1 MFLGSWPHWVLYS
14 CIGAAGILLA
24 ALLWRRHER
33 LMRSMRLRRA
43 IVLSAL
49 QWATLAV
56 LLLLLWEPAI
66 SVTSLKSQQNIVAV
80 VLDNSRSMALADGS
94 QSRQKQAIDLLKKR
108 LLRDLGARFQIR
120 FYKLGAT
127 AERVSG
133 FDQLHADEAATQI
146 GRGLKEL
153 ASQAATLPIG
163 AIVLL
168 SDGADNSGDVEAETL
183 SEVRR
188 RRIPVNTI
196 GFGSEKL
203 VNDTELDGLEIPA
216 KALPGSRL
224 EAQVALRQNGFGGK
238 QARLVLVGDGT
249 VMADREITLRNTPEQ
264 VETLEFRV
272 GKAGVKNVEVRLD
285 PLPGETNTAN
295 NRLTRILSVEDTKP
309 RILYVEGEPRW
320 EFKFLRRAAD
330 DDPALHIDSILRTT
344 QNKIYVQGT
353 ATREE
358 LADGFPAK
366 AEDLFKY
373 QGLIIGSVE
382 SAFFTATQQAMI
394 KDFVDRRGGG
404 LLFLGG
410 RWALADG
417 GYNIPPFNELLPV
430 NLPARKNT
438 FQRSFVAA
446 ELTEAGKRSSI
457 CRIEDVAEKS
467 ADHWEVLPY
476 LANYQDPGTPKLGA
490 VVLANVNVSGKRIPL
505 LATENYGRGRTA
517 VLATAGTWRWRMQ
530 QPAAD
535 TSQETFWRQLLRWE
549 ISSTP
554 SQVAATVSNRNL
566 ADNGHVTLRAE
577 VRSRSFLP
585 VSDADVSARVI
596 QPNGSS
602 ETVALRPDPTAQGVY
617 TSDWN
622 AAGEGAY
629 VAEVLAKRG
638 SERLGGDVVSFHR
651 EDGLAENFH
660 REQNRELLQKLAAET
675 GGHYYTPGTA
685 NRLQR
690 EISYSEAGITSREMK
705 DLWNMPVVFLLLIAL
720 RSTEWLLR
728 RRWGAV

>member
-1 MFLGSWPHWVLYS
+1 
-14 CIGAAGILLA
+14 
-24 ALLWRRHER
+24 
-33 LMRSMRLRRA
+33 MRSMRLRRA